1 MEVSLHRTRALL
13 GEKVIRLRH
22 LETSLQRLY
31 EKEKPMDLMDDS
43 KLNAS
48 AIRGREDATLSDVS
62 SHSSSGFSSTDFHTD
77 NAATIGHIKK
87 DMMFQESSEIMQ
99 SLENLNAEIREI
111 WDILSKQQTHG
122 LPPPPP
128 IDHEIK
134 WTMFG
139 AAAQPTTAIPTL
151 ADRLETYR
159 HITGRNT
166 NPFLTSASTVA
177 NTIVSQAPLAAHYTT
192 SLVERTRDLRNWL
205 KQAKTE
211 NEVMNAMGQQTTI

>member
-22 LETSLQRLY
+22 LENSLQRLY
-31 EKEKPMDLMDDS
+31 EKEKPLDLDDH
-43 KLNAS
+43 KVN
-48 AIRGREDATLSDVS
+48 RREDATLSDVS

-77 NAATIGHIKK
+77 NAASQKK
-87 DMMFQESSEIMQ
+87 DMLHESSEIMQ

-111 WDILSKQQTHG
+111 WEILSKQQTHG

-128 IDHEIK
+128 IETEIK
-134 WTMFG
+134 WAMFG
-139 AAAQPTTAIPTL
+139 AGPHQAPATVPTL
-151 ADRLETYR
+151 SDRLETYR

-166 NPFLTSASTVA
+166 NPFITTASTVA

-211 NEVMNAMGQQTTI
+211 NEVLNTMSHQTTI